1 MGQRYEHLG
10 AEERGVIFAMKLE
23 NRRTREIARALR
35 RSPSTISRELRRNG
49 WKPDHERGV
58 MGRPAIAG
66 GYHAVR
72 AGHRASKLRHKAR
85 CARKLHPQGTLWP
98 EVRQY
103 LERCFSPTQ
112 VARQLKRLY
121 PGQPDLNVSHE
132 TIYHAIYAAPRG
144 ALRRELVSLLRQ
156 GRGARKPRT
165 RGEDRRGQLVE
176 MVSIHVRPPEANDR
190 LIPGHWEG
198 DLIKGAGNRSAV
210 GTLID
215 RSTLFLML
223 VKIDGATAEA
233 ALQAY
238 SAAFAPLPEQLRKTL
253 TYDQGKEMALHR
265 ELARATG
272 IRIYFCDPHSP
283 WQRGI
288 CENTNG
294 LLRQYL
300 PKGTDLS
307 VFSQR
312 QLDLIA
318 MEMNIRPRKTLG
330 WRTPAE
336 AFIENCKQHGIEI
349 NTAVALGV

>member
-1 MGQRYEHLG
+1 MGQKYEHLSS
-10 AEERGVIFAMKLE
+10 EERGAIFAMKLE
-23 NRRTREIARALR
+23 DKSTRAIARALR
-35 RSPSTISRELRRNG
+35 RSPGTISRELRRNS
-49 WKPDHERGV
+49 WKPDHERGP

-66 GYHAVR
+66 GYNAASAGRR
-72 AGHRASKLRHKAR
+72 AARLRRKPR
-85 CARKLHPQGTLWP
+85 RERKLHPGGTLWP
-98 EVRQY
+98 EVRRY
-103 LERCFSPTQ
+103 LEAGLSPEQ
-112 VARQLKRLY
+112 VGAQLKLVN
-121 PGQPDLNVSHE
+121 PEAPALNVSHE

-165 RGEDRRGQLVE
+165 RGEDRRGKILD

-198 DLIKGAGNRSAV
+198 DLVKGAGNRSAV

-223 VKIDGATAEA
+223 VKIDGSTAEA

-238 SAAFAPLPEQLRKTL
+238 SRAFAPLPEELRQTL
-253 TYDQGKEMALHR
+253 TYDQGKEMALHKK
-265 ELARATG
+265 LAEATG

-312 QLDLIA
+312 QLDAIA
-318 MEMNIRPRKTLG
+318 MRMNIRPRKTLN
-330 WRTPAE
+330 WQNPAQ
-336 AFIENCKQHGIEI
+336 AFMEKCAKHGIVI
-349 NTAVALGV
+349 DPAVALGL

>member
-1 MGQRYEHLG
+1 MGQQYEQLG

-23 NRRTREIARALR
+23 NRSTREIARLLQ

-49 WKPDHERGV
+49 WKADHERGT

-66 GYHAVR
+66 GYNATN
-72 AGHRASKLRHKAR
+72 AGKRASKLRRKAR
-85 CARKLHPQGTLWP
+85 CERKLHPHGTLWP

-103 LERCFSPTQ
+103 LERCFSPAQ
-112 VARQLKRLY
+112 IARQLKLIY

-144 ALRRELVSLLRQ
+144 SLRRELVSLLRQ

-165 RGEDRRGQLVE
+165 RGQDRRGKLVD

-198 DLIKGAGNRSAV
+198 DLINGAGNRSAV

-223 VKIDGATAEA
+223 VKIDGSTAQA
-233 ALQAY
+233 ALEAY
-238 SAAFAPLPEQLRKTL
+238 SAAFAPLPEELRKTL

-265 ELARATG
+265 ELAKATG

-300 PKGTDLS
+300 PKGADLS
-307 VFSQR
+307 VLSQR

-318 MEMNIRPRKTLG
+318 MEMNIRPRKTLD
-330 WRTPAE
+330 WRTPAQ
-336 AFIENCKQHGIEI
+336 AFIENCKQQSIDI

>member
-1 MGQRYEHLG
+1 MGQKYEHLG

-23 NRRTREIARALR
+23 NRSTREIARALR
-35 RSPSTISRELRRNG
+35 RSPGTISRELRRNG
-49 WKPDHERGV
+49 WKPDHERGP
-58 MGRPAIAG
+58 MGRPPIAG
-66 GYHAVR
+66 GYNAAR
-72 AGHRASKLRHKAR
+72 AGQRAARLRRKPR
-85 CARKLHPQGTLWP
+85 CECKLHPGGTLWP
-98 EVRQY
+98 EVRRY
-103 LERCFSPTQ
+103 LEMGFSPEQ
-112 VARQLKRLY
+112 VAAQLKRVH
-121 PGQPDLNVSHE
+121 PGEPALNVSHE

-156 GRGARKPRT
+156 ARGARRPRT
-165 RGEDRRGQLVE
+165 RGQDRRGQLVD

-238 SAAFAPLPEQLRKTL
+238 STAFAPLPQELRKTL

-265 ELARATG
+265 KLAEATG

-294 LLRQYL
+294 LLRQYM
-300 PKGTDLS
+300 PKGADLS
-307 VFSQR
+307 VLSQR
-312 QLDLIA
+312 QLDAIA
-318 MEMNIRPRKTLG
+318 MEMNMRPRKTLD

-336 AFIENCKQHGIEI
+336 AFIENCKKQGIEI
-349 NTAVALGV
+349 DPTVALVA

>member
-1 MGQRYEHLG
+1 MGRSYEHLG
-10 AEERGVIFAMKLE
+10 AEERGAIFAMKLE
-23 NRRTREIARALR
+23 GRSTREIARALQ

-49 WKPDHERGV
+49 WRPEHERTA
-58 MGRPAIAG
+58 MGRPTIAG
-66 GYHAVR
+66 GYNAVR
-72 AGHRASKLRHKAR
+72 AGQRASRLRRKPRRERKLRR
-85 CARKLHPQGTLWP
+85 QGALWP

-103 LERCFSPTQ
+103 LERGFSPEQ
-112 VARQLKRLY
+112 VAAQLKRVH
-121 PGQPDLNVSHE
+121 PGEPALNVSHE

-156 GRGARKPRT
+156 AHGARKPRS
-165 RGEDRRGQLVE
+165 RGQLTD

-223 VKIDGATAEA
+223 VKIDGSTAEA
-233 ALQAY
+233 ALHAY
-238 SAAFAPLPEQLRKTL
+238 SAAFAPLPEELRKTL

-265 ELARATG
+265 KLAEATG

-307 VFSQR
+307 VLSQR
-312 QLDLIA
+312 LLDAIA
-318 MEMNIRPRKTLG
+318 LLMNTRPRKTLG

-336 AFIENCKQHGIEI
+336 AFIENCAKQGIVI
-349 NTAVALGV
+349 DPAVALGT

>member
-1 MGQRYEHLG
+1 MGQKYEHLG
-10 AEERGVIFAMKLE
+10 AEERGVILAMKLE
-23 NRRTREIARALR
+23 NRSTREIARMLQRA
-35 RSPSTISRELRRNG
+35 PSTISRELRRNG
-49 WKPDHERGV
+49 WKPDHERGT
-58 MGRPAIAG
+58 MGRPAMAG
-66 GYHAVR
+66 GYNAAQ
-72 AGHRASKLRHKAR
+72 AGKRASKLRRKAR
-85 CARKLHPQGTLWP
+85 CERKLHPHGTLWP

-121 PGQPDLNVSHE
+121 PGQSDLNVSHE

-165 RGEDRRGQLVE
+165 RGQDRRGKLVD

-223 VKIDGATAEA
+223 VKIDGATAQA
-233 ALQAY
+233 ALEAY
-238 SAAFAPLPEQLRKTL
+238 SAAFAPLPEELRKTL
-253 TYDQGKEMALHR
+253 TYDQGKEMALHK
-265 ELARATG
+265 ELAKATG

-300 PKGTDLS
+300 PKGADLS
-307 VFSQR
+307 VLSQR

-318 MEMNIRPRKTLG
+318 MEMNIRPRKTLD

-336 AFIENCKQHGIEI
+336 VFMENCKQHGIEI
-349 NTAVALGV
+349 NPTVALGV

>member
-1 MGQRYEHLG
+1 MGQDYEHLS
-10 AEERGVIFAMKLE
+10 AEERGAIFSMKLE
-23 NRRTREIARALR
+23 GRSTREIARALQ
-35 RSPSTISRELRRNG
+35 RSASTISRELRRNG
-49 WKPDHERGV
+49 WKPEHERGP
-58 MGRPAIAG
+58 MGRPTIAG
-66 GYHAVR
+66 GYNAVR
-72 AGHRASKLRHKAR
+72 AGQRASKLRRKPR
-85 CARKLHPQGTLWP
+85 RERKLHRQGKLWP

-103 LERCFSPTQ
+103 LERGLSPEQ
-112 VARQLKRLY
+112 VAAQLKRVH
-121 PGQPDLNVSHE
+121 PGEPALNVSHE

-156 GRGARKPRT
+156 ARGARKPRS
-165 RGEDRRGQLVE
+165 RGRDRRGQLTD

-223 VKIDGATAEA
+223 VKIDGSTAEA

-238 SAAFAPLPEQLRKTL
+238 SAAFAPLPEELRKTL

-265 ELARATG
+265 KLAEATG

-300 PKGTDLS
+300 PKGADLS

-312 QLDLIA
+312 QLDAIA
-318 MEMNIRPRKTLG
+318 LLMNTRPRKTLG

-336 AFIENCKQHGIEI
+336 AFIENCAKQGIVI
-349 NTAVALGV
+349 DTAVALGA

>member
-1 MGQRYEHLG
+1 
-10 AEERGVIFAMKLE
+10 
-23 NRRTREIARALR
+23 
-35 RSPSTISRELRRNG
+35 
-49 WKPDHERGV
+49 
-58 MGRPAIAG
+58 MGRPTVAG
-66 GYHAVR
+66 GYNAQR
-72 AGHRASKLRHKAR
+72 AGQRARRLRRKPR
-85 CARKLHPQGTLWP
+85 CARKLRRDGPLWAK
-98 EVRQY
+98 VRGY
-103 LERCFSPTQ
+103 LETYLSPEQ
-112 VARQLKRLY
+112 IAVKLKALY
-121 PGQPDLNVSHE
+121 PDQPALNVSHE

-165 RGEDRRGQLVE
+165 RGEDRRGQLAD
-176 MVSIHVRPPEANDR
+176 MLSIHVRPPEANDR

-198 DLIKGAGNRSAV
+198 DLIKGAANRSAI

-223 VKIDGATAEA
+223 VKIDGSTAEA
-233 ALQAY
+233 ALHAY
-238 SAAFAPLPEQLRKTL
+238 RAAFAPLDEKLRQTL

-265 ELARATG
+265 KLAEATG

-294 LLRQYL
+294 LLRQYF

-312 QLDLIA
+312 QLDAVALS
-318 MEMNIRPRKTLG
+318 MNNRPRKTLG

-336 AFIENCKQHGIEI
+336 VFMERCAQHGIVI
-349 NTAVALGV
+349 DPLVALGV